1 MEELLNWMGLTAIL
15 LVVAL
20 ALVIAEAWALGRD
33 YVYIT
38 KNKAKRLNCVE
49 KWLDGFKK
57 LLQI

>member
-1 MEELLNWMGLTAIL
+1 METLLNWMGLTAIL
-15 LVVAL
+15 LMVAL

-38 KNKAKRLNCVE
+38 KNKAKRLNWLE
-49 KWLDGFKK
+49 KWFDGFIK

>member
-1 MEELLNWMGLTAIL
+1 MEVLLNFIGLTVIL
-15 LVVAL
+15 LAAVVS
-20 ALVIAEAWALGRD
+20 IIISEAWALGRD

-38 KNKAKRLNCVE
+38 KNKAKRLNFIE

>member
-1 MEELLNWMGLTAIL
+1 METLLNWIGLTVIL
-15 LVVAL
+15 LAVAL
-20 ALVIAEAWALGRD
+20 SIIIAEAWALGRD

-38 KNKAKRLNCVE
+38 KNKAKRLNCIE